1 VWQVDRSVTRL
12 GRAAD
17 CDITLDDSL
26 ASRYHAEIQVTG
38 QGLRVKDLGSTNKT
52 LVNGSPI
59 SEVPLNDGDQIQIGN
74 TRLQV
79 VTGGATR
86 PTAPQP
92 QAPASPAPAAPKTP
106 RPAPQPPPARS
117 AKPTPAGAEA
127 AAPAAKEAEA
137 AAPPAAT
144 TSRSSRIRLLAVLL
158 VVAILGFAAVILLT
172 SGQDPTTG
180 PGGAPADSSEAGS
193 GTATE
198 PDAGPGPSFPSPSA
212 ESRGAD
218 PGVVYPEE
226 AVALYE
232 EGLSLFQYGRLV
244 RARETLEAAL
254 EVAPDYRD
262 AQDVLR
268 RTLSAIDTRVEASM
282 QRARSAMEALRYEEA
297 RRALEEVF
305 FLLEEDDD
313 RLVEAQRIRD
323 RIGQ

>member
-1 VWQVDRSVTRL
+1 MRL

-59 SEVPLNDGDQIQIGN
+59 SETPLNDGDQIQIGN

-79 VTGGATR
+79 VLAGATR
-86 PTAPQP
+86 PTASQP
-92 QAPASPAPAAPKTP
+92 ATPAAAPRQPAP
-106 RPAPQPPPARS
+106 RQPPARS
-117 AKPTPAGAEA
+117 ATPTPAGARE
-127 AAPAAKEAEA
+127 AAPAARKAKA
-137 AAPPAAT
+137 ATPPAAT
-144 TSRSSRIRLLAVLL
+144 TSRSSRVRFLGVIL
-158 VVAILGFAAVILLT
+158 VVAILGLAAVILLT
-172 SGQDPTTG
+172 SGQDPAIG
-180 PGGAPADSSEAGS
+180 PGGASGGSSEAGS
-193 GTATE
+193 ETATE
-198 PDAGPGPSFPSPSA
+198 PDAGPAPAFPTPSG
-212 ESRGAD
+212 ESRGAE
-218 PGVVYPEE
+218 PGVIYPEE

-268 RTLSAIDTRVEASM
+268 RTLSAIDARVEASM
-282 QRARSAMEALRYEEA
+282 QRARAAMEALRYDEA

-305 FLLEEDDD
+305 FLLEEGDD

>member
-1 VWQVDRSVTRL
+1 MRL

-38 QGLRVKDLGSTNKT
+38 QGLRVRDLGSTNKT

-59 SEVPLNDGDQIQIGN
+59 SETPLNDGDQIQIGN

-79 VTGGATR
+79 VLAGGTQ
-86 PTAPQP
+86 PIAPQP
-92 QAPASPAPAAPKTP
+92 AIPEAVPRQPAP
-106 RPAPQPPPARS
+106 RQPPARS
-117 AKPTPAGAEA
+117 ARPTPAGARE
-127 AAPAAKEAEA
+127 AAPAAGKAKA
-137 AAPPAAT
+137 ATPPAAT
-144 TSRSSRIRLLAVLL
+144 TSRSSRVRFLAVIL
-158 VVAILGFAAVILLT
+158 VVAILGLAAVILLT
-172 SGQDPTTG
+172 SGQDPALG
-180 PGGAPADSSEAGS
+180 PGGPSEAGS
-193 GTATE
+193 ETTTE
-198 PDAGPGPSFPSPSA
+198 PDTGPAPAFPTPSG
-212 ESRGAD
+212 ESRGAE

-268 RTLSAIDTRVEASM
+268 RTLSAIDARVEASM
-282 QRARSAMEALRYEEA
+282 QRARAAMEALRYDEA